1 MQQETVRHHRHL
13 GPVRHRVW
21 GQGVRGRALQDAL
34 CHGPLDR
41 FLGPGRHGPPVC
53 IPAQRGLTADII
65 PCLLPIAIEEHCHLL
80 AGHRLGGRKI
90 RRPDPLGNA
99 SLLRPADGGGIPGI
113 RRDIHKSGGPRH
125 RRLSRHT
132 VEEGDHLG
140 PLGGAVWGKSVC
152 GHPLYQF
159 LLIEVPHCRA
169 IPGLGGD
176 IHKGSVGLLY
186 KHPVGKPIQVY
197 IPRDAGDPPVV
208 RILKPNPA
216 APVTNGRRLTGPVV
230 CNPQGVAGEFCLPDG
245 GCTVSVGIEHRRD
258 AGAGLQRFRKGQCN
272 GI

>member
-1 MQQETVRHHRHL
+1 M
-13 GPVRHRVW
+13 
-21 GQGVRGRALQDAL
+21 
-34 CHGPLDR
+34 
-41 FLGPGRHGPPVC
+41 
-53 IPAQRGLTADII
+53 
-65 PCLLPIAIEEHCHLL
+65 
-80 AGHRLGGRKI
+80 
-90 RRPDPLGNA
+90 
-99 SLLRPADGGGIPGI
+99 
-113 RRDIHKSGGPRH
+113 
-125 RRLSRHT
+125 
-132 VEEGDHLG
+132 
-140 PLGGAVWGKSVC
+140 
-152 GHPLYQF
+152 YQI

-258 AGAGLQRFRKGQCN
+258 TGAGLQRFRKGQCN
-272 GI
+272 GVQLRLGEVAILLKVYRWAAVIRDFPDQFGKIGCLLTCLGGIRRCHIEIEPCFHARLAGVGSVFAETCVFRVSIPCPNIHDLFS